1 MGGNPKIN
9 LAYYLGIGKNCAKG
23 ARDGLY
29 FMLVCVCVWCEQ
41 TPWRASARAG
51 QASSSRRRCSWAT
64 CHTHREKRMLDP
76 SAAALLT
83 CMPS

>member
-29 FMLVCVCVWCEQ
+29 FMQQCVCVCVCV
-41 TPWRASARAG
+41 
-51 QASSSRRRCSWAT
+51 CV
-64 CHTHREKRMLDP
+64 M
-76 SAAALLT
+76 
-83 CMPS
+83 

>member
-29 FMLVCVCVWCEQ
+29 FMLQCVCVMWTDAMTRFSRGRSSVLFSAPLQ
-41 TPWRASARAG
+41 LSYVSHTPGEEDAW
-51 QASSSRRRCSWAT
+51 
-64 CHTHREKRMLDP
+64 
-76 SAAALLT
+76 
-83 CMPS
+83 